1 MSKKIFITGGS
12 GFIGA
17 NLANSL
23 VNNNFNV
30 TVYDKFKSK
39 NLNSDS
45 KFIKGDILDL
55 KKLSKSISGNDIIF
69 HLAGIADIEECNKK
83 PLETIN
89 ANIIG
94 TTNILEAARK
104 NKVKKFMFGSSMY
117 VYNDLASYYSLT
129 KKISEMLIEEFSK
142 KYNFKFTFLRYGS
155 LYGPLSQEWNALNRY
170 IKEILKNKSITYY
183 GSGEETREYIHI
195 EDAINLTIK
204 CINQK
209 YSNKAVIITG
219 QQSISSKKILQMIF
233 EILNLNSSKIN
244 YSNKQNKKF
253 HYNITPYKFD
263 IKEATRIVP
272 SEYIDLGSGLLQL
285 IDNINDLK
293 KKK

>member
-1 MSKKIFITGGS
+1 MNKNIFISGGS

-17 NLANSL
+17 NLANYL
-23 VNNNFNV
+23 VKKNYKV
-30 TVYDKFKSK
+30 TVYDNFKSK
-39 NLNSDS
+39 YLNSNA
-45 KFIKGDILDL
+45 KFVKGDILDL
-55 KKLSKSISGNDIIF
+55 KKLSNAISGNNIVF

-83 PLETIN
+83 PQEAIN

-94 TTNILEAARK
+94 TSNILEAAGK
-104 NKVKKFMFGSSMY
+104 NRVKQFMFGSSMY

-142 KYNFKFTFLRYGS
+142 KYKINFTFLRYGS

-170 IKEILKNKSITYY
+170 IKEILNNKSITYY
-183 GSGEETREYIHI
+183 GTGEETREYIHI

-204 CINQK
+204 CMNKK
-209 YSNKAVIITG
+209 YYNKAVIITG

-233 EILNLNSSKIN
+233 EILNLDFHKIKYSK
-244 YSNKQNKKF
+244 KQNKKF

-272 SEYIDLGSGLLQL
+272 SEYIDLGSGLVQL
-285 IDNINDLK
+285 IENINNFKEK
-293 KKK
+293 K